1 MRAEGVS
8 LSGKPTL
15 PYPKIESRLL
25 VLFKQLSVVVV
36 KTSAHTHT
44 HTHTLSLS
52 LSHTHTHH
60 TITLH
65 RARGNVCMCMCMWIC
80 CYYQQAGKMV
90 KFIRVITTYV
100 RNKEV

>member
-44 HTHTLSLS
+44 HDYVTPCT
-52 LSHTHTHH
+52 
-60 TITLH
+60 
-65 RARGNVCMCMCMWIC
+65 RKCVCVCVCGYAVNTNRPEKW
-80 CYYQQAGKMV
+80 
-90 KFIRVITTYV
+90 
-100 RNKEV
+100 

>member
-1 MRAEGVS
+1 MRVEGVS

-44 HTHTLSLS
+44 
-52 LSHTHTHH
+52 
-60 TITLH
+60 ITLH
-65 RARGNVCMCMCMWIC
+65 RARGNVCVYVNMLLLPTGRKN
-80 CYYQQAGKMV
+80 GKV
-90 KFIRVITTYV
+90 HTSHYSLSTK
-100 RNKEV
+100 